1 MIPFIFA
8 ALSVLLP
15 VLFTATASAA
25 PSEPWSSWANT
36 SVSSHPLN
44 GKIWSKEK
52 AGFITS
58 EELAEAVGQADMLLL
73 GEYHD
78 NADHHRLQAWLVQAF
93 AKAKA
98 SAGKPKPPVV
108 FEMIRQEQAQT
119 LRDYLGRANA
129 SPEDLGAVIGWEK
142 AGWPDWSIYL
152 PIATAA
158 FQEGLK
164 IMPGD
169 ASRDMLHDAS
179 RQNLKPFSPDVK
191 QRLALE
197 NPLEEPL
204 QKALLDELFKGH
216 CEMVA
221 PALLAP
227 MVDVQRFRDATLAR
241 NMIDAAADTKAGAAV
256 LIAGNGH
263 VRKDRGVPIYLTKQ
277 SPTPV
282 KIVTVMMA
290 ETLAEETD
298 PAAYIA
304 KNPDGE
310 AATDFVWFA
319 PGFQRPDPCM
329 EFKRQMGRKP

>member
-1 MIPFIFA
+1 MKVFVFA
-8 ALSVLLP
+8 ALSALLP
-15 VLFTATASAA
+15 ILLTSAVAA
-25 PSEPWSSWANT
+25 PTDPWVSWANPT
-36 SVSSHPLN
+36 IASHPLN

-58 EELAEAVGQADMLLL
+58 DELAGAVGQADMLLL

-78 NADHHRLQAWLVQAF
+78 NADHHRLQAWLLQAF
-93 AKAKA
+93 AKARA

-119 LRDYLGRANA
+119 LRDYLAKPTA
-129 SPEDLGAVIGWEK
+129 SAEDLGAVIEWEK

-164 IMPGD
+164 IVPGD

-179 RQNLKPFSPDVK
+179 RQNLKPLSPDVK
-191 QRLALE
+191 QRMALE

-204 QKALLDELFKGH
+204 QKALLDELFRGH

-227 MVDVQRFRDATLAR
+227 MVDVQRYRDATLAR
-241 NMIDAAADTKAGAAV
+241 NMIDAAVDAKAGSAV

-263 VRKDRGVPIYLTKQ
+263 VRKDRGVPVYLAKQ
-277 SPTPV
+277 SPSALKT
-282 KIVTVMMA
+282 ITVMMA
-290 ETLAEETD
+290 ETQAGEND
-298 PAAYIA
+298 PAAFIA

-310 AATDFVWFA
+310 AATDFVWFT
-319 PGFQRPDPCM
+319 PGFQRPDPCL